1 MIYVSKA
8 PYRISLLGG
17 SSDLDWFVNKYKRGL
32 TLGFSIDAYSTIF
45 IKRRKSFQKGL
56 LNYSSHEEYS
66 DIESITHPIIRSC
79 LKRFSMREPLELF
92 SIGDNL
98 SGGGL
103 GSSSAFTVAL
113 IKLISTMK
121 DINLPNLEIA
131 NIASD
136 IEINDLGNP
145 IGRQDQYFSSLGGIN
160 ILEFYKEKVIQ
171 KEVPLNLKKTII
183 SYSRNLYLINTGL
196 HRQAAIPLKKIKDDD
211 TSYENI
217 EKILKISDN
226 FLNKSENKNVE
237 EIEQILHDAIKNTWL
252 IKKDMP
258 GVMNQELLN
267 LENMLNQNGLEVLK
281 LLGAGSGGY
290 FLVKSIDKS
299 FEEISSLSEK
309 FNFEINNFKIED
321 SGVKIIKI

>member
-1 MIYVSKA
+1 MIYVAKA

-56 LNYSSHEEYS
+56 LNYSSHEEYV
-66 DIESITHPIIRSC
+66 DIESITHPIIRAC
-79 LKRFSMREPLELF
+79 LKRFSIFEPLELF

-113 IKLISTMK
+113 IKAISNMR
-121 DINLPNLEIA
+121 DINFTKAEIA
-131 NIASD
+131 NIASE

-160 ILEFYKEKVIQ
+160 ILEFKKEKVIQ
-171 KEVPLNLKKTII
+171 KDVSLNLKEAII
-183 SYSRNLYLINTGL
+183 SYSSNLYLINTGL
-196 HRQAAIPLKKIKDDD
+196 YRQAAIPLKKIKDDD
-211 TSYENI
+211 TSDENI
-217 EKILKISDN
+217 KKILKISDN
-226 FLNKSENKNVE
+226 FLNKSETKNIK
-237 EIEQILHDAIKNTWL
+237 EIKHLLHDAIKKTWL
-252 IKKDMP
+252 IKKCMP
-258 GVMNQELLN
+258 GVMNQELQY
-267 LENMLNQNGLEVLK
+267 LENILNQNGLEVLK

-309 FNFEINNFKIED
+309 LNFEINNFKIEN